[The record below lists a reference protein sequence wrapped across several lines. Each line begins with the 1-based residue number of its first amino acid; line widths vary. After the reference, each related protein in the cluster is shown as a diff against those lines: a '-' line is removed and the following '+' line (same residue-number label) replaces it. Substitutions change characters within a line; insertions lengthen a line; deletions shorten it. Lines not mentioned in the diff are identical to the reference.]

1 VNTELLDPS
10 DPKQAHA
17 LDRLRREPIL
27 WLTTVRTDGQPQ
39 SSPVWF
45 VWDEQSFLIF
55 SIPTSQKVPNIRA
68 NPRVALHLGD
78 DGVGADIVTLEGTAQ
93 IVENA
98 PGVDKVPAYV
108 EKYRGLIEDMGAS
121 PSQFAGL
128 YSTAIRVTP
137 TRVRVA
143 E

>member
-1 VNTELLDPS
+1 MLDAR
-10 DPKQAHA
+10 DPKHAHA

-27 WLTTVRTDGQPQ
+27 WLTTVRSDGQPQ

-55 SIPTSQKVPNIRA
+55 SIPTSQKVPNIRS

-78 DGVGADIVTLEGTAQ
+78 DGVGADIVTLEGAAR
-93 IVENA
+93 IVENT
-98 PGVDKVPAYV
+98 PRVDQLPEYV
-108 EKYRGLIEDMGAS
+108 EKYRGLIEEMGTN

>member
-1 VNTELLDPS
+1 MFDPS
-10 DPKQAHA
+10 DPKDAHA

-27 WLTTVRTDGQPQ
+27 WLTTVRMDGQPQ

-45 VWDEQSFLIF
+45 VWDERSFLIY
-55 SIPTSQKVPNIRA
+55 SITTSPKVPNIRA

-93 IVENA
+93 ILENA
-98 PGVDKVPAYV
+98 PGVDQVPAYV
-108 EKYRGLIEDMGAS
+108 EKYRGLIEEMGAD
-121 PSQFAGL
+121 PSQFASL
-128 YSTAIRVTP
+128 YSTAIHVTP